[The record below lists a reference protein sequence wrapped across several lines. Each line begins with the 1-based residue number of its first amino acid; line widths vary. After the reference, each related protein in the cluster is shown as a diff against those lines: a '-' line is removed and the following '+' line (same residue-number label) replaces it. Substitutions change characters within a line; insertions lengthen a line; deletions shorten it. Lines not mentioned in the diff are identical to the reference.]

1 MVHAIVVAALIAYF
15 LGNLNGA
22 VCMSALKHDDV
33 RSHGSGNA
41 GLTNYIRNFGRSSAL
56 LVVAIDMGK
65 AVLACEAGR
74 LIMTPW
80 DLATEGTALG
90 ALFVLLG
97 HIFPALLGFKGGK
110 GILSGVTVAL
120 MLDWRIGLFV
130 FGIFL
135 VAYLFTNLVSLGS
148 VLSAGAFGP
157 IYWMLNPDTGFF
169 PIAVGCFLSALIVW
183 MHRANILRLIKG
195 QERKTVLFGFRKGRR
210 S

>member
-1 MVHAIVVAALIAYF
+1 MVYSALIAVLIAYF

-22 VCMSALKHDDV
+22 VCMSQLKHDDV

-41 GLTNYIRNFGRSSAL
+41 GLTNYIRNFGRASAL

-65 AVLACEAGR
+65 AVLACEAAR
-74 LIMTPW
+74 LIMAPYGLTE
-80 DLATEGTALG
+80 EGTAIG
-90 ALFVLLG
+90 ALGVLLG

-130 FGIFL
+130 FAIFL
-135 VAYLFTNLVSLGS
+135 AAYMITHYVSLGS

-157 IYWMLNPDTGFF
+157 IYWMLNPDAGIF
-169 PIAVGCFLSALIVW
+169 PIAVGCFLSALVVW
-183 MHRANILRLIKG
+183 MHRANIKRLLKG
-195 QERKTVLFGFRKGRR
+195 EERRTTLFGFISRNKK
-210 S
+210 

>member
-1 MVHAIVVAALIAYF
+1 MVHAIVVAALVAYF

-65 AVLACEAGR
+65 AVLACEVGR
-74 LIMTPW
+74 LILTPW

-135 VAYLFTNLVSLGS
+135 VAYLFTNFVSLGS

-157 IYWMLNPDTGFF
+157 IYWMLNPDAGLF

-195 QERKTVLFGFRKGRR
+195 QERKTVLFGFRKGRNL
-210 S
+210 